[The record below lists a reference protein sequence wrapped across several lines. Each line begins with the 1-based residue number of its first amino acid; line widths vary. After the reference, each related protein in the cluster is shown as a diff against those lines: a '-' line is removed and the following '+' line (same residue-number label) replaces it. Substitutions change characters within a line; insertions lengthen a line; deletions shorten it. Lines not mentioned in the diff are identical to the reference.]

1 MDLPLLDFDYVAPVS
16 LNAVVN
22 ISSFSQDDGKV
33 ERNNSSQSE
42 DQNDDLLF
50 RVHNLKLESDPAR

>member
-1 MDLPLLDFDYVAPVS
+1 MVPVS

-22 ISSFSQDDGKV
+22 ISSFSKADGQV
-33 ERNNSSQSE
+33 EENNSSQSE

-50 RVHNLKLESDPAR
+50 HVHNLKLESGPTR